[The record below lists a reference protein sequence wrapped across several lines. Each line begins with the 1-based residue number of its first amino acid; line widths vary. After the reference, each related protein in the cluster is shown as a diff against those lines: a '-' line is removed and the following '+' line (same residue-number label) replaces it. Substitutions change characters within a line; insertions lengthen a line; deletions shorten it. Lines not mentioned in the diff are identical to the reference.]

1 MRHIMWQKHGYNPKD
16 QMEKPQ
22 TRSTD
27 TWIHL
32 DSLESGE
39 KSDDSRD
46 DDIQSWVSWRSDDER
61 EFEEPEMYETKS
73 YCASSQR
80 LDCGRQNNS
89 KWPLIGYYR

>member
-1 MRHIMWQKHGYNPKD
+1 
-16 QMEKPQ
+16 MEKPQ
-22 TRSTD
+22 TGRETS
-27 TWIHL
+27 WIHL

-73 YCASSQR
+73 YCATGQR

-89 KWPLIGYYR
+89 KWQLIDYYQ

>member
-1 MRHIMWQKHGYNPKD
+1 MENPH
-16 QMEKPQ
+16 
-22 TRSTD
+22 TSS

-46 DDIQSWVSWRSDDER
+46 DDIQSWVSYDDR

-89 KWPLIGYYR
+89 K